1 MGNVLPIGNQ
11 TPRVQLQQPK
21 PVKVIAITGG
31 KGGVGKT
38 TISINLALALARLG
52 KRVLLMDANLGLAS
66 IDTHLGLQPR
76 FNLSH
81 VISGEAA
88 LGDIIVQVCPGV
100 QLVPA
105 ASGILRMAEL
115 SQFEQAGLIHAFS
128 ELTSDLDLLIVDSA
142 PGVSS
147 STMQFAK
154 AAHEV
159 VVVVCDEPASIT
171 NAYAVI
177 KLLSREHGVSRF
189 HVLVNMIREPTLAS
203 DVFSKIAR
211 MAERYL
217 DVTLLPM
224 GGIPQD
230 TYLQRAIQKQ
240 VGVVQQYPGARS
252 SSAFRKL
259 AKTASTWP
267 IPDAARGH
275 VEFFVERAIAS
286 TAPARSP
293 S

>member
-1 MGNVLPIGNQ
+1 MGNVLPLRNQ
-11 TPRVQLQQPK
+11 APRVRLQQPK
-21 PVKVIAITGG
+21 PVKVVAITGG

-52 KRVLLMDANLGLAS
+52 ERTLLLDADLGLAS

-88 LGDIIVQVCPGV
+88 LEDIIMQVCPGV

-115 SQFEQAGLIHAFS
+115 SQIEQAGLIHAFS
-128 ELTSDLDLLIVDSA
+128 ELTSDLDTLIIDSA
-142 PGVSS
+142 PGISS
-147 STMQFAK
+147 SMMQFAK

-171 NAYAVI
+171 DAYAVI

-189 HVLVNMIREPTLAS
+189 HILVNMIREPTQAGE
-203 DVFSKIAR
+203 VYSKIAR
-211 MAERYL
+211 VAERFL
-217 DVTLLPM
+217 DVTLLPI
-224 GGIPQD
+224 GGIPHD

-240 VGVVQQYPGARS
+240 AGVVQQYPGARS

-259 AKTASTWP
+259 AKTTSTWP
-267 IPDAARGH
+267 TPDTPRGH
-275 VEFFVERAIAS
+275 VEFFVERIIAS
-286 TAPARSP
+286 TKSAGSP

>member
-1 MGNVLPIGNQ
+1 MGNVLPIRNQ
-11 TPRVQLQQPK
+11 TPGVQLQQPK
-21 PVKVIAITGG
+21 PVKVIAITSG

-38 TISINLALALARLG
+38 TISINLALALAGLG
-52 KRVLLMDANLGLAS
+52 QRTLLLDANLGLAS
-66 IDTHLGLQPR
+66 IDAHLGLQPR

-88 LGDIIVQVCPGV
+88 LKDIIMHVCPGV
-100 QLVPA
+100 ELVPA

-115 SQFEQAGLIHAFS
+115 SQIEQAGLIHAFS
-128 ELTSDLDLLIVDSA
+128 ELTSDLDVLIVDNA
-142 PGVSS
+142 PGICS
-147 STMQFAK
+147 STMQFAR

-159 VVVVCDEPASIT
+159 IVVVCDEPASIT

-177 KLLSREHGVSRF
+177 KLLSREYGVSRF
-189 HVLVNMIREPTLAS
+189 HILVNMIREPTQAG
-203 DVFSKIAR
+203 DVYVKIAR
-211 MAERYL
+211 VVERFL
-217 DVTLLPM
+217 AVTLVPM

-230 TYLQRAIQKQ
+230 TYLQRATQKQ

-252 SSAFRKL
+252 SSAFREL

-267 IPDAARGH
+267 IPDAPRGH
-275 VEFFVERAIAS
+275 VEFFVERVIAS
-286 TAPARSP
+286 TASAGSP